1 MVFSKPLT
9 TACKQLSFEPENLIF
24 TADVPVGM
32 PRSDTDKSSPK
43 ETLYKEN
50 KQSDQVM
57 FLSEKEQSPGKSP
70 DEVLV
75 AYLVD
80 NCNVAGQDTNIIK
93 SSESNHSVSSRETE
107 SSFNA
112 PTRKS
117 TRIKTATQRQI
128 RSKLL
133 FERIKK
139 VKQQSIARQAD
150 SKLKKTSNTTK
161 RKYSPKKKPISAPV
175 DKKSKKEAGSEI
187 INVDEKPAVQN
198 EILVEKSPAE
208 KTDATSKKADVTK
221 NSVKEN
227 LDVEQTVTKP
237 RIPCKQCNCVFQ
249 VILIISNGFNL
260 IGFYVRLVL
269 KYY

>member
-32 PRSDTDKSSPK
+32 PRSDTDKTSPK
-43 ETLYKEN
+43 ETLDKEN
-50 KQSDQVM
+50 KQSHQVM
-57 FLSEKEQSPGKSP
+57 FLSEKDQSPGKSP

-80 NCNVAGQDTNIIK
+80 NCNVVGQDTNIIK
-93 SSESNHSVSSRETE
+93 SSESKNSDMSSKETE
-107 SSFNA
+107 NSFKA

-117 TRIKTATQRQI
+117 IRIKTATQRQI

-161 RKYSPKKKPISAPV
+161 RKCSPKKKPISAPA

-187 INVDEKPAVQN
+187 INVEEKPAVQN

-208 KTDATSKKADVTK
+208 KTETTPKNVDVTK
-221 NSVKEN
+221 NSAKEN

-249 VILIISNGFNL
+249 VILIISNGLNF
-260 IGFYVRLVL
+260 IRFYTRLV
-269 KYY
+269 